1 MDIGKN
7 RCRYLMDDGSQC
19 QKTQVEDSQ
28 FCEQHA
34 QWLTT
39 DLEVYKAVTEHFRQD
54 VREFWS
60 RSNFYLVV
68 QAGLLSVFVS
78 LKPQSSGYD
87 RTVTVA
93 LGALGLLVAV
103 IWFLV
108 ARGSILWLRRWRLQT
123 IEIDNVVDRHKA
135 YTKVET
141 FATISPLMSPSNLTQ
156 YLPVIFT
163 VAWVILLAVLLRDP

>member
-1 MDIGKN
+1 MEIQQG

-19 QKTQVEDSQ
+19 PNISAHDSH

-34 QWLTT
+34 QWLNA

-78 LKPQSSGYD
+78 LKPQAS
-87 RTVTVA
+87 A
-93 LGALGLLVAV
+93 LEKTETIVLGVLGLIHA
-103 IWFLV
+103 IFWFLV
-108 ARGSILWLRRWRLQT
+108 ARGSVMWIRRWRAQT
-123 IEIDNVVDRHKA
+123 IEIDNVVDRHRA

-141 FATISPLMSPSNLTQ
+141 FASQNPLMSPSNVTQ
-156 YLPVIFT
+156 YLPLLFCIG
-163 VAWVILLAVLLRDP
+163 WVVLLIYLLLYL